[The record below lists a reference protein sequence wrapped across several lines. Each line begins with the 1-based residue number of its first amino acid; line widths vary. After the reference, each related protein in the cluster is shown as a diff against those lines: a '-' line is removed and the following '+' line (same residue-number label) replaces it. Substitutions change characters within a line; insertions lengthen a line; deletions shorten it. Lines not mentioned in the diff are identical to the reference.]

1 MPAVTIINLS
11 TNAITDQFILR
22 SQVFVLIVSERTIPV
37 VNLSSWRRQAT
48 NETRRQRK
56 DVVSYSQREKL

>member
-11 TNAITDQFILR
+11 TNAINDQFILR

-37 VNLSSWRRQAT
+37 VNLSSW
-48 NETRRQRK
+48 QR
-56 DVVSYSQREKL
+56 